1 MIRTRPL
8 SRAVLGLAL
17 LAAATALVTGTT
29 SPGASPARA
38 ANGVPRPDHVVI
50 AIFENKKANSIF
62 GNAQAP
68 YINSLA
74 NAGAKFTQSFAIEH
88 PSEPNYLDLF
98 SGSNQGVTDDSC
110 PHTFSTANLGAQL
123 VGAGLTFGGYSEGL
137 PSVGSTTCSSGNYAR
152 KHNPWVNFTNVPSAD
167 NLPYTSFPADYSTLP
182 TVSWVV
188 PDLCDDMHDCTIATG
203 DTWLKNNLDGYAQWA
218 QTHNSLLIVTFDED
232 DGSGGNN
239 IATLFYG
246 QPVRPGTYSEHI
258 DHYNV
263 LRTIED
269 MYGLPYA
276 GNAATATPIT
286 DVWTASPSPVT
297 VTNPGSQSGTTGTAI
312 SPLQLAASGGTPP
325 YTWSAAGLP
334 PGLTASSGGLVTG
347 TPSTAGTYTVTTT
360 ATDSVGGA
368 GSTSFSWTIRKAHGN
383 H

>member
-1 MIRTRPL
+1 MLRLSPTIRT
-8 SRAVLGLAL
+8 AIALGLTASATL
-17 LAAATALVTGTT
+17 VACGAAP
-29 SPGASPARA
+29 SRA
-38 ANGVPRPDHVVI
+38 ANAAAGVPRPDHVVV
-50 AIFENKKANSIF
+50 AVFENKDATSIL
-62 GNAQAP
+62 GSASAP
-68 YINSLA
+68 YFNELA
-74 NAGAKFTQSFAIEH
+74 DTGANFTQSYAIEH

-98 SGSNQGVTDDSC
+98 SGGNQGVTDDSC
-110 PHTFSTANLGAQL
+110 PHTFSTDNLGAQL
-123 VGAGLTFGGYSEGL
+123 IAAGLSFGGYSEGL
-137 PSVGSTTCSSGNYAR
+137 PAVGSTTCSSGRYVR
-152 KHNPWVNFTNVPSAD
+152 KHNPWVDFTNVPPAD
-167 NLPYTSFPADYSTLP
+167 NMPFASFPTDYSTLP

-188 PDLCDDMHDCTIATG
+188 PDLCNDMHDCSISTG
-203 DTWLKNNLDGYAQWA
+203 DTWLQTNLGGYAQWA
-218 QTHNSLLIVTFDED
+218 KTHNSLLIVTFDEN
-232 DGSGGNN
+232 DGTAGNH
-239 IATLFYG
+239 ITTLFYG
-246 QPVRPGTYSEHI
+246 ESVRTGSYSEHI

-325 YTWSAAGLP
+325 YTWAAAGLP